1 MAGENLFANF
11 ERMRREVDELFGDV
25 FERTGI
31 ARKRAG
37 FSPAVDVAFAQD
49 PPRAIVTVDLAGIEI
64 ANLAMDIDGTRLYLA
79 GERPA
84 AQAEGD
90 VYQQLEIV
98 RGPFRRIVEL
108 GQEVLADKAQA
119 RYDDGLLHIE
129 VPLAPSH
136 HGPTRVRIES
146 TGEQ

>member
-49 PPRAIVTVDLAGIEI
+49 PARAVVIVDLAGIDI

-84 AQAEGD
+84 AHAEGD
-90 VYQQLEIV
+90 VYQQLEIE

-119 RYDDGLLHIE
+119 RYEDGMLRIE
-129 VPLAPSH
+129 VPLAPTH
-136 HGPTRVRIES
+136 PGPTRVRIET